1 MIWFIKIIGEDYKS
15 QRIKIEYLPFDEVVE
30 LTGEFKTGG
39 NWVEFCSITMSASEP
54 SIEMIR
60 EKMEDLVKQL
70 QKRIEQHQNLDKG
83 FSVWKEIE
91 YLED

>member
-15 QRIKIEYLPFDEVVE
+15 QRIRIEYLPFKERIE
-30 LTGEFKTGG
+30 LTGEFKIGG
-39 NWVEFCSITMSASEP
+39 NWTEFCSTTMSSDEP

-60 EKMEDLVKQL
+60 GRMEDVVKQL
-70 QKRIEQHQNLDKG
+70 QRRIEQHQNLDKG